1 MKKYNVRLYFHTSV
15 EVEVE
20 AMDRQQAIEYAREKA
35 SSQSS
40 NKELLDNLQEDD
52 RDVYVWNDQVK
63 DYQAT

>member
-35 SSQSS
+35 SSESS
-40 NKELLDNLQEDD
+40 NKELLDNLQE
-52 RDVYVWNDQVK
+52 DVYVWNDQVK